1 MNRSAQLLSLSPT
14 RWEKPLHHHSAIP
27 PSSHLCSCLSLWLM
41 IPIIYIAVSENYM
54 NAVNLYYGP
63 ILMTFPALNTI
74 ESVCDTKNWIFVPD
88 SGGSLNY

>member
-1 MNRSAQLLSLSPT
+1 MFQSL
-14 RWEKPLHHHSAIP
+14 
-27 PSSHLCSCLSLWLM
+27 PSRNGRERGQV
-41 IPIIYIAVSENYM
+41 IVKAVSENYM